1 MYNLIL
7 IIVLL
12 IPAFLVIAK
21 KNTIGALGYSLMIG
35 VPILTA
41 LMVWNE
47 RGGELP
53 DYDFIFALNIVM
65 WNVFLGIYYIFALL
79 VLFFFKKLWSNLKKH
94 REIN

>member
-1 MYNLIL
+1 MYDLIL

-12 IPAFLVIAK
+12 IPAFSVIAK
-21 KNTIGALGYSLMIG
+21 KSTTGALGYSLMIG

-47 RGGELP
+47 AGVGLS
-53 DYDFIFALNIVM
+53 DFDFIFALNTVM

-79 VLFFFKKLWSNLKKH
+79 ALGFFKKLWGNFSKSKGL
-94 REIN
+94 